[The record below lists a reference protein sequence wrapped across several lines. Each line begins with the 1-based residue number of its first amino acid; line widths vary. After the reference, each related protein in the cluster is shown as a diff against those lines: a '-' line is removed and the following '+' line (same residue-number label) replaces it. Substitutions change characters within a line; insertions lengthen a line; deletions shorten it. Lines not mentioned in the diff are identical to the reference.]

1 MQTDKSRLRTRLE
14 IILYFLFALWIFEMV
29 AGLLLLL
36 HRAGI
41 LTAPWAAIES
51 LSTAVAVIVAIVGA
65 FVAYRDTARDR
76 HLDVADRLFQD
87 FNSDTSIEARR
98 VIYQELP
105 DFSAS
110 AVKQL
115 THEQRT
121 AIKRTLNTFDRAGF
135 MIQSQWIPAKLIL
148 PWISP
153 MVVNVWV
160 KVGHYVNYEKDR
172 KRDPDYYA
180 SARELVRLCYEW
192 REKHVKRTEF
202 TKVDHAI

>member
-14 IILYFLFALWIFEMV
+14 IILYFLFVLWILEMI
-29 AGLLLLL
+29 AGLLWLLW
-36 HRAGI
+36 RAGI
-41 LTAPWAAIES
+41 LTTPWVVIES
-51 LSTAVAVIVAIVGA
+51 LSTAVAVMVAIVGA

-115 THEQRT
+115 THEQRA
-121 AIKRTLNTFDRAGF
+121 AIKRTLNTLDRAGF
-135 MIQSQWIPAKLIL
+135 MIQSEWIPAKLIL

-172 KRDPDYYA
+172 NTNRTTMPQPA
-180 SARELVRLCYEW
+180 S
-192 REKHVKRTEF
+192 
-202 TKVDHAI
+202 